1 MHIERKQE
9 SLLRRLKDFYKDEK
23 NMKKLV
29 NVIEKEG
36 DLSRRVLDY
45 LCTNYSKKHDVSYI
59 LVENGKRAPFNLHV
73 QYRNQLKAY
82 SKMLFDP
89 FRRHERI
96 TISCPYSIN
105 KKLETTVAQLN
116 FFRWAIECK
125 VLDWINKGENLKK
138 VEEDM
143 TKNMQE
149 KKNKPSPTTKKKK
162 EICKSIN
169 KVSKAHNVKIT
180 VSFV

>member
-1 MHIERKQE
+1 MKIERKQD

-29 NVIEKEG
+29 NVLEKEG

-45 LCTNYSKKHDVSYI
+45 LCTNYSKKNDVTYFLIDS
-59 LVENGKRAPFNLHV
+59 NGRRQPFNLHAN
-73 QYRNQLKAY
+73 YRNQLKAY

-96 TISCPYSIN
+96 TIACPFSEK

-116 FFRWAIECK
+116 FFKWAIESK
-125 VLDWINKGENLKK
+125 VLDWINKGDNLKK
-138 VEEDM
+138 VDEDM
-143 TKNMQE
+143 AKAMQD
-149 KKNKPSPTTKKKK
+149 KKSKPTTKKKR
-162 EICKSIN
+162 EICKSLN